1 LLSPRLRLLLGL
13 SACLRTLFLA
23 LREQEDFQQALKDDA
38 RLAKSPAELYRLGE
52 HVNQRMIDVAVG
64 VYGCSEKEAAASL
77 QQKIMLPVRKPM
89 KGFAMVVAYQYIK
102 RTVSHFNSAITNC
115 TVSTWLK
122 RMNALKDIGAWSTG
136 NRRTLN
142 LSAPEALDQLRG
154 DAFIK
159 DACGRIAMLDSL
171 VAVISEFGGTDEM
184 VCWTGANRSS
194 RVIRCIFA
202 LVAWVSFRVR
212 FSTMGTV
219 CRETVAC
226 GDDKRTNVVQ
236 RGDRPE
242 GLLGGVCAAVD
253 IHE

>member
-1 LLSPRLRLLLGL
+1 
-13 SACLRTLFLA
+13 LFTCHCA
-23 LREQEDFQQALKDDA
+23 QEAFQQALKDDA
-38 RLAKSPAELYRLGE
+38 RVAKSPAELYRLGE

-64 VYGCSEKEAAASL
+64 VYGCSEKEAAISL

-89 KGFAMVVAYQYIK
+89 KGFAMVIAYQYIK
-102 RTVSHFNSAITNC
+102 RTVSHFNSAITNS

-122 RMNALKDIGAWSTG
+122 RMNALKEIGAWSTG
-136 NRRTLN
+136 NRRVLN

-171 VAVISEFGGTDEM
+171 AAVISEFGGTDEM
-184 VCWTGANRSS
+184 VFWVGANRSS

-212 FSTMGTV
+212 LSTMGTD
-219 CRETVAC
+219 CRAVVAC
-226 GDDKRTNVVQ
+226 GDGRVITGTRSLVC
-236 RGDRPE
+236 GATDRRACWVACA
-242 GLLGGVCAAVD
+242 LLLLSTSSGSSYT
-253 IHE
+253 